1 MKDKL
6 LLLLILVLSLCSCQK
21 GETDYDD
28 SPQAN
33 LNALWT
39 IIDQQYCFLDYK
51 EKELGISWADIY
63 SKYSARLTSK
73 MSRTQ
78 LFEVMC
84 QMLGELKDGHVNIS
98 TSLDLGR
105 NWSWK
110 EDYPLNLNEELRDA
124 YLQTD
129 YNLSSGLEYRILSDN
144 IAYVVYESFQ
154 SAIGEVNLDDM
165 FLSLRMCN
173 GMILDIRGNGG
184 GNLDNVEKLASRFT
198 NEKVLVGYRSHKT
211 GTGHNDFSP
220 LEAEYISPSKGVRW
234 QKKCVVLA
242 NRSCYSA
249 ANTFVRDMKEM
260 PLVTIMGDQTGGGS
274 GLPFTSELP
283 IGWSVRFSASPSFDA
298 RKQQIEFG
306 IEPDIPSSLDAGK
319 AAQGIDSMIEAA
331 RDFLNG
337 GQHPKLS
344 SSTKCLTS
352 SQQRWRNFLFNSI
365 L

>member
-6 LLLLILVLSLCSCQK
+6 LLLLALVLGLCSCQK
-21 GETDYDD
+21 GESEYDD

-33 LNALWT
+33 LDALWT

-51 EKELGISWADIY
+51 EQELGISWADIHA
-63 SKYSARLTSK
+63 KYSARLNPK
-73 MSRTQ
+73 MSRAQ
-78 LFEVMC
+78 LFEVLC
-84 QMLGELKDGHVNIS
+84 QMVGELKDGHVNIS
-98 TSLDLGR
+98 SSVDLGR

-110 EDYPLNLNEELRDA
+110 EDYPLNLDEEVRNA
-124 YLQTD
+124 YLQND
-129 YNLSSGLEYRILSDN
+129 YNLASGLKYRILPDN

-154 SAIGEVNLDDM
+154 SAIGEGNLDDM
-165 FLSLRMCN
+165 FFGLRMCN

-184 GNLDNVEKLASRFT
+184 GDLSNVERLASYFT
-198 NEKVLVGYRSHKT
+198 NEKVLVGYRLHKT

-220 LEAEYISPSKGVRW
+220 LEAEYITPSKGVRW
-234 QKKCVVLA
+234 QKPCVVLT

-283 IGWSVRFSASPSFDA
+283 IGWNVRFSASPSYDA

-306 IEPDIPSSLDAGK
+306 IAPDIPCALDAAK

-331 RDFLNG
+331 RGF
-337 GQHPKLS
+337 
-344 SSTKCLTS
+344 
-352 SQQRWRNFLFNSI
+352 F
-365 L
+365 

>member
-1 MKDKL
+1 MKDRL
-6 LLLLILVLSLCSCQK
+6 LLLLVLVLGLCSCQK
-21 GETDYDD
+21 GETEYDD

-51 EKELGISWADIY
+51 EQELGISWADIRT
-63 SKYSARLTSK
+63 KYSSRLNPK
-73 MSRTQ
+73 MSRAQ
-78 LFEVMC
+78 LFEVLC
-84 QMLGELKDGHVNIS
+84 QMVGELKDGHVNIS
-98 TSLDLGR
+98 SSVDLGR

-110 EDYPLNLNEELRDA
+110 EDYPLNLDEEVRNA
-124 YLQTD
+124 YLQND
-129 YNLSSGLEYRILSDN
+129 CNLAAGLKYRILSDN

-154 SAIGEVNLDDM
+154 SAIGEGNLDDM
-165 FLSLRMCN
+165 LFGLRMCN

-184 GNLDNVEKLASRFT
+184 GELTNVEKLASRFT

-220 LEAEYISPSKGVRW
+220 LEAEYVTPSKGVRW
-234 QKKCVVLA
+234 QKPCVVLT

-283 IGWSVRFSASPSFDA
+283 IGWSVRFSASPSYDA
-298 RKQQIEFG
+298 QKQQIEFG
-306 IEPDIPSSLDAGK
+306 IAPDIPCSLDTEK
-319 AAQGIDSMIEAA
+319 AKQGIDSMIEEA
-331 RDFLNG
+331 REYLRV
-337 GQHPKLS
+337 KE
-344 SSTKCLTS
+344 
-352 SQQRWRNFLFNSI
+352 
-365 L
+365 

>member
-6 LLLLILVLSLCSCQK
+6 FLLLALVISLCSCQK
-21 GETDYDD
+21 GETEYDV

-33 LNALWT
+33 LDALWT
-39 IIDQQYCFLDYK
+39 IIDERYCFLDYK
-51 EKELGISWADIY
+51 EKELGISWANIHA
-63 SKYSARLTSK
+63 KYSARLNPK
-73 MSRTQ
+73 MTRTQ
-78 LFEVMC
+78 LFEVLC
-84 QMLGELKDGHVNIS
+84 QMLSELKDGHVNIS

-110 EDYPLNLNEELRDA
+110 DDYPLNLDEELRDA

-129 YNLSSGLEYRILSDN
+129 YNLAAGLKYRILPDN

-154 SAIGEVNLDDM
+154 NSIGEGNLDDM

-184 GNLDNVEKLASRFT
+184 GNLDNAEKLASHFT

-220 LEAEYISPSKGVRW
+220 LEAEYITPSIGVRW
-234 QKKCVVLA
+234 QKPCVVLT

-249 ANTFVRDMKEM
+249 ANTFVRNMKEF
-260 PLVTIMGDQTGGGS
+260 PLVTIMGDYTGGGS
-274 GLPFTSELP
+274 GFPFSSELP
-283 IGWSVRFSASPSFDA
+283 IGWSIRFSASPSFDVM
-298 RKQQIEFG
+298 KQQIEFG
-306 IEPDIPSSLDAGK
+306 IAPDIPCSLDAEK

-331 RDFLNG
+331 REYL
-337 GQHPKLS
+337 
-344 SSTKCLTS
+344 
-352 SQQRWRNFLFNSI
+352 RNEE
-365 L
+365 